1 MGKLWV
7 IKCYFKFLYDVW
19 SDCND
24 LFVDLYIYFY
34 DDIGLEIKSW
44 LLVGF
49 EWWEIDYF
57 FVFLVFLY
65 GF

>member
-1 MGKLWV
+1 M
-7 IKCYFKFLYDVW
+7 IKCYFEFLYDVW

-44 LLVGF
+44 LLV
-49 EWWEIDYF
+49 
-57 FVFLVFLY
+57 
-65 GF
+65 